1 MFTRK
6 DIELLAPAGSYESL
20 MAAIQSGADAVYFGV
35 EKLNMRA
42 RSSFN
47 FTLDDLQKVVNIC
60 KEHNIKSYLTVNTVI
75 YNHEIGLVQTIIDK
89 ASHAGIDAIIASD
102 HAVINYA
109 NKKGLEVHVS
119 TQTNISN
126 KESVRFYS
134 KFAEIMVLAR
144 ELGLEQVQEIFKF
157 IQEENICG
165 PSGKRIR
172 LEMFIHGALC
182 MSISGKCY
190 LSLHQY
196 NYSANR
202 GGCLQACRR
211 GYVVTEKETGNE
223 VEIDNDYMMSPKDL
237 CTIPFLNKILDSGV
251 QVLKIE
257 GRARSPEYVKVV
269 TECYNEAI
277 NAYLENDYTQDKIDN
292 WLKQLKTVFNRGF
305 WNGYYLGQPL
315 GEWSHVYGS
324 QARERKEY
332 IGKINNYFTNIQ
344 VAEML
349 LEAGELELNEEI
361 YIIGPTTGVLRQ
373 KVEEI
378 RVDLKNTNKAAKGDT
393 LSIPCK
399 TFLRRS
405 DKVYKIIKN

>member
-1 MFTRK
+1 
-6 DIELLAPAGSYESL
+6 
-20 MAAIQSGADAVYFGV
+20 
-35 EKLNMRA
+35 
-42 RSSFN
+42 
-47 FTLDDLQKVVNIC
+47 
-60 KEHNIKSYLTVNTVI
+60 
-75 YNHEIGLVQTIIDK
+75 
-89 ASHAGIDAIIASD
+89 
-102 HAVINYA
+102 
-109 NKKGLEVHVS
+109 
-119 TQTNISN
+119 
-126 KESVRFYS
+126 
-134 KFAEIMVLAR
+134 MVLAR